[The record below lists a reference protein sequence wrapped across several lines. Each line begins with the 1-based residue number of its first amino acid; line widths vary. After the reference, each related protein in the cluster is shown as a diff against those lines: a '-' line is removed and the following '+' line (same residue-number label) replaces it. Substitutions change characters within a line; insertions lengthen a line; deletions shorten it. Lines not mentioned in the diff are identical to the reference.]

1 MLFQFVQSDLG
12 KRTKGEE
19 VEYINILDVKTIRR
33 LTLLF
38 IAIHIYIILQL
49 QSSLHD
55 LDAMRDFCVKFN
67 HIEIC

>member
-49 QSSLHD
+49 QSSRPGCHEGFL
-55 LDAMRDFCVKFN
+55 CK
-67 HIEIC
+67 IQSY